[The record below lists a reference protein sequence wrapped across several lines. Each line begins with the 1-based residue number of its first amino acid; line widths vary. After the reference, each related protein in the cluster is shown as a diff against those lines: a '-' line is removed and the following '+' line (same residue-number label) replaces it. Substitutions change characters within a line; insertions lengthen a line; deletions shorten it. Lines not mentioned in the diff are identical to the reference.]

1 MCIASVFNQP
11 LEKIEIC
18 PLQLLLGMTA
28 GLDICKDEHEK
39 GVYIRL
45 RTMALLVQKKLI

>member
-28 GLDICKDEHEK
+28 GLDLCKDEHEK
-39 GVYIRL
+39 VSTLDLEQWLSLYR
-45 RTMALLVQKKLI
+45 KN